1 MEYIK
6 VSRLSGFW
14 DSELQVIRWR
24 QSGLLDLQIRKPS
37 LYRFNTI
44 FLGHPHD
51 ERWNYTQHPDLPR
64 RGWVNDQRFHLL
76 FFTSVTGPDDFL
88 DALRKFVSVRS
99 AGSDNSLFMLSDKRT
114 AALDQSLSELNLVSL
129 LEGDRYCR
137 RKQNWDFHCLKILV
151 RTNTEVVWRTISDF
165 QKDPYTTG
173 LSIFS
178 KITDKILFRWVLS
191 KNRITSML
199 TDHVKHDKF
208 SYFQPCRGTTTRGGD
223 GRTAAGLISYF
234 WHFFLGFAVF

>member
-1 MEYIK
+1 MIQVSFLSSVLMK
-6 VSRLSGFW
+6 VKYTHNAGFW

-37 LYRFNTI
+37 FCRCKTI

-51 ERWNYTQHPDLPR
+51 ERWNDTQHPDLPR

-137 RKQNWDFHCLKILV
+137 RKQNWDFHCLKK
-151 RTNTEVVWRTISDF
+151 S
-165 QKDPYTTG
+165 
-173 LSIFS
+173 
-178 KITDKILFRWVLS
+178 
-191 KNRITSML
+191 
-199 TDHVKHDKF
+199 
-208 SYFQPCRGTTTRGGD
+208 C
-223 GRTAAGLISYF
+223 
-234 WHFFLGFAVF
+234 